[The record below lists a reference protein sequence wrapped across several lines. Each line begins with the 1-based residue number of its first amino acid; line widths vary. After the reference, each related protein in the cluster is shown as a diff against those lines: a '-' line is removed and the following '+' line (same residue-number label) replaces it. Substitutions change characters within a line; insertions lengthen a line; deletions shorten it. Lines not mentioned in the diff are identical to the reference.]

1 MKIAGLLFFFLLI
14 TAGCSDKDR
23 IPNEVLPKEKMGLV
37 LWDMLQADEFLRDF
51 MLTRDTTLDDTLESV
66 RMYERVF
73 RMHNTNRE
81 QFDTSF
87 NFYRTHP
94 VLLKEI
100 LDTLNARNQQ
110 QPAPTGLHRPQGV
123 DTNRLKNL
131 RKALRPD

>member
-23 IPNEVLPKEKMGLV
+23 IPDEVLPKEKMGLV

-73 RMHNTNRE
+73 SH
-81 QFDTSF
+81 
-87 NFYRTHP
+87 
-94 VLLKEI
+94 
-100 LDTLNARNQQ
+100 A
-110 QPAPTGLHRPQGV
+110 
-123 DTNRLKNL
+123 
-131 RKALRPD
+131 